1 MAKIE
6 TLTDGFTSSTVGAQ
20 WWVQTPPSPGAS
32 SLTVGNEY
40 LKIVQATQGY
50 ALNSDANYDF
60 TNSQVTFYGVNGAFI
75 FSATGLTLSND
86 GTTVKFS
93 DDGYTTTF
101 GTMSYNAQVM
111 AHFRIRCTS
120 TVAYAE
126 YSPDGSGW
134 SLIASATTTIP
145 TNSGLTIQVG
155 KTSSTLYV
163 DGVNTA
169 STNRYLVATGNWSN
183 SAKWSA
189 WSGGAGGAG
198 VPTINNTVYIDAN
211 FTVTLDTDIVVDYIS
226 QTNGTLTC
234 GPYNVTANYYG
245 DGNSSSAKTLN
256 MGSGTWTL
264 TNGVAGVVFGK
275 NNANTTVNAQSSLLI
290 LNIFGGQYWA
300 YPIGANPLG
309 AGFTLNDVIFNI
321 GTTAGGTNIGIL
333 GSPTF
338 RLLDI
343 RSANSAA
350 HTVVFDD
357 DAVPT
362 IEKFI
367 AIGSS
372 TSNRL
377 LLTNQ
382 TPGHFGYIEQSA
394 SGTVY
399 GQNVNNGAFGGPAGG
414 ANDKLY
420 LGSNSIVSNGAGSG
434 WLLQDPPKISTL
446 VDPLTTS
453 PGSNSNWSLPTLSGG
468 NTTPTLVGVGK
479 DGGGY
484 KFNSG
489 GGYWSLLRS
498 TDTYDLVDS
507 SVIFEVNDRTTS
519 KFALLSS
526 LLYTNSSG
534 DPRPNAVESAGAAG
548 SNKLQYQVFG
558 AGRSNSGTISS
569 STSGVSEFIKV
580 AVSAGGVM
588 TWSLWEGGT
597 FVQKGSY
604 TIPAADLP
612 LYRSRRIDI
621 HGSGDGVIGSINP
634 ELVVDID
641 VNSASSSVSISTP
654 SISKTASLSAQGHGV
669 STSMSTPNIQSVIV
683 LDTDSIGTS
692 TSMSEPSMV
701 LNMDVDAMSIIPA
714 ILATAVQIGYPTS
727 DISADNIYAIGSMSE
742 GEYGIATINN
752 NQIYE
757 VVEQDAI

>member
-290 LNIFGGQYWA
+290 LNIFGGQFWA

-338 RLLDI
+338 RSLI
-343 RSANSAA
+343 IQSKNSAA
-350 HTVVFDD
+350 HTVNLG
-357 DAVPT
+357 ASAT
-362 IEKFI
+362 ITTDKLV

-372 TSNRL
+372 SSNK
-377 LLTNQ
+377 LTIKPSSGSSTIAFN
-382 TPGHFGYIEQSA
+382 PGGSSYGQFVDMQASA
-394 SGTVY
+394 SGAGVPKY
-399 GQNVNNGAFGGPAGG
+399 IGVNSTQSSGM
-414 ANDKLY
+414 
-420 LGSNSIVSNGAGSG
+420 G

-446 VDPLTTS
+446 VDPLTTA

-634 ELVVDID
+634 ELAVDID
-641 VNSASSSVSISTP
+641 TNSASSSVSISTP
-654 SISKTASLSAQGHGV
+654 SMSRTTSLSAQGHGV
-669 STSMSTPNIQSVIV
+669 GTSISTPDIQSVIV
-683 LDTDSIGTS
+683 LGMDSIGTS